1 MICKFRFRVLF
12 HPVQAPVYP
21 AMEGHNLIGEGM
33 SMFWKRIAAAV
44 FMIVT
49 AFLFRVCMPEQYA
62 ALRPLVREIL
72 AEEQVYLPDA
82 DTVEAWFSLG

>member
-1 MICKFRFRVLF
+1 
-12 HPVQAPVYP
+12 
-21 AMEGHNLIGEGM
+21 
-33 SMFWKRIAAAV
+33 MFWKRIAAAV

-49 AFLFRVCMPEQYA
+49 VFLFRVCMPEQYA

-82 DTVEAWFSLG
+82 DTVETWFSLG